1 VGDHHRGRTARGL
14 ISGARGRRA
23 GCDDAPVPTIADVQ
37 EQWSPAGVYLNTASY
52 GLPPRD
58 GFDAMQQALADW
70 RGGRTSWEHWGE
82 SSEGARAAWAAMMGV
97 PAQQVAIGA
106 TVSAFVGLIAASLPD
121 HARVIVPDVEFTS
134 TLFPFLV
141 QERRGVTVATVPPQR
156 LAEAIDARTDLV
168 AFSAV
173 QMSTGEIADLD
184 AIVAAADHHGARTM
198 LDATQA
204 AGWLPLDA
212 ARFGAVVCA
221 GYKWLTAPRGTA
233 FMAINDECLHD
244 IVPHAAGW
252 YAGADVHSSYFGP
265 PLRLAS
271 DARRFDTSPAWF
283 SWVGAQPA
291 LELLNRIGIGAVYD
305 HDVALANRFRA
316 GLGLD
321 PSDSAIVSFDSAG
334 GAERLEQ
341 AGIVAA
347 LRGGR
352 LRASWHVY
360 NTDADVDAA
369 LTALAAGSASA

>member
-1 VGDHHRGRTARGL
+1 
-14 ISGARGRRA
+14 
-23 GCDDAPVPTIADVQ
+23 
-37 EQWSPAGVYLNTASY
+37 VYLNTASY
-52 GLPPRD
+52 GLPPRN
-58 GFDAMQQALADW
+58 GFDAMQEALADW

-82 SSEGARAAWAAMMGV
+82 STEGARAAWAAMMGV
-97 PAQQVAIGA
+97 APAQVAIGA

-121 HARVIVPDVEFTS
+121 DARVIVPDVEFTS

-141 QERRGVTVATVPPQR
+141 QERRGVTVTTVAPDR
-156 LAEAIDARTDLV
+156 IAETIDARTDLV

-184 AIVAAADHHGARTM
+184 AIAAAAAHHGARTM
-198 LDATQA
+198 VDATQA

-212 ARFGAVVCA
+212 GRFGAVVCA
-221 GYKWLTAPRGTA
+221 GYKWLTCPRGTA
-233 FMAINDECLHD
+233 FMTIDDEWREEV
-244 IVPHAAGW
+244 VPHAAGW
-252 YAGADVHSSYFGP
+252 YAGADVHASYFGP
-265 PLRLAS
+265 PLRLAA

-291 LELLNRIGIGAVYD
+291 LELLHRIGIGAVYD

-316 GLGLD
+316 GLGFA
-321 PSDSAIVSFDSAG
+321 PSPSAIVSVELAG
-334 GAERLEQ
+334 GAEALER

-352 LRASWHVY
+352 LRASWHLY

-369 LTALAAGSASA
+369 LAALADCSAVA